1 MGSLIFSCPKTWRV
15 IETGIETDDA
25 TLGRLQAQSLK
36 VDCLHCD
43 GTHELPIKHGHLFNM
58 RPRRSQIHYPGLLC
72 DEVDVGTLVHR
83 TLIGVPADNVR
94 SMGATAVRAGRS

>member
-25 TLGRLQAQSLK
+25 TLRRLRSKSLK

-43 GTHELPIKHGHLFNM
+43 GTHELPIKDGHLFNM
-58 RPRRSQIHYPGLLC
+58 RPRRSQIHYLGLLC

-83 TLIGVPADNVR
+83 TLIG
-94 SMGATAVRAGRS
+94 GTGG